1 MIPNAGRWLT
11 STSRALYRCLAMLWP
26 RLDIRKRCLLA
37 ALCCLCVGLTAPSPA
52 TAFSKAERDRFQHTI
67 VDYRSR
73 LNPRYE
79 KIERKHTR
87 YIIIH
92 TAELGLDS
100 TLRVVSR
107 GKCFRDG
114 RFTNGGHTHYVI
126 ARNGRTYRIM
136 DKQWIADHA
145 GTSMWDGR
153 TDLSQMSIG
162 IELVGYHYA
171 PITDEQYRSVGLLI
185 EILQGIYNLDDRA
198 VLTHSQIAY
207 GRPNRWHKHDHRGR
221 KRCAKNFDRTKAHL
235 GPTWP
240 YDPDV
245 RAGRLVADA
254 QLAEIFYAPRVMAAA
269 VEETNV
275 ISKRNTAW
283 LIAGEDFDSASTVY
297 QFPDGRLF
305 SGDQITEQV
314 GWNRIPPKTV
324 VLLNNTGSLSEL
336 KDEGPV
342 KTIVDG
348 ITAWSVAGRAY
359 NHRNTIYFL
368 PSGRIENGSA
378 ISDWDDLPVSTRLLI
393 GYKGPFPVSKDRSA
407 YSIAGARYKDPQTI
421 YYLPSG
427 ELLSGNKIKD
437 FSSFQAG
444 TLVFLPVAL

>member
-1 MIPNAGRWLT
+1 
-11 STSRALYRCLAMLWP
+11 MLGS
-26 RLDIRKRCLLA
+26 RLDIRNRCLLTA
-37 ALCCLCVGLTAPSPA
+37 ICCLCIGLILPCRA
-52 TAFSKAERDRFQHTI
+52 TAFSKAARDRFQRTI

-73 LNPRYE
+73 LNPRYK
-79 KIERKHTR
+79 KIKRKQTR
-87 YIIIH
+87 YIIVH
-92 TAELGLDS
+92 TSELGLDS

-107 GKCFRDG
+107 GKHFRDG
-114 RFTNGGHTHYVI
+114 RSTYGGHANYVI

-136 DKQWIADHA
+136 DIKWIADHA

-153 TDLSQMSIG
+153 TNLSRMSIG

-171 PITDEQYRSVGLLI
+171 PITDKQYRSVGLLI
-185 EILQGIYNLDDRA
+185 DILQRIYHLDDRA

-221 KRCAKNFDRTKAHL
+221 KRCAKNFDRTRAGL

-254 QLAEIFYAPRVMAAA
+254 QLAEIFYAPRAVAAT
-269 VEETNV
+269 VEETNI
-275 ISKRNTAW
+275 ISKHNTAW
-283 LIAGEDFDSASTVY
+283 MIAGDDFDSTSTVY
-297 QFPDGRLF
+297 QFPDGRVF
-305 SGDQITEQV
+305 SGDQITKQV
-314 GWNRIPPKTV
+314 AWNRIPPKTV
-324 VLLNNTGSLSEL
+324 VLLNQTGSLSEL

-342 KTIVDG
+342 KTIIDG
-348 ITAWSVAGRAY
+348 ITAWSVAGKSY
-359 NHRNTIYFL
+359 NQRDTIYFL
-368 PSGRIENGSA
+368 PSGRIKNGSM

-407 YSIAGARYKDPQTI
+407 YRIAGSKYKDPQTV
-421 YYLPSG
+421 YYLPSR
-427 ELLSGNKIKD
+427 ELLRGNKIKD
-437 FSSFQAG
+437 FSRLQAG

>member
-1 MIPNAGRWLT
+1 MFW
-11 STSRALYRCLAMLWP
+11 SRSG
-26 RLDIRKRCLLA
+26 IRKWFLPA
-37 ALCCLCVGLTAPSPA
+37 VLCCLCIGLTAPPQA
-52 TAFSKAERDRFQHTI
+52 TAFSKAERDRFQRAI
-67 VDYRSR
+67 IDYRPR
-73 LNPRYE
+73 LNPRYK
-79 KIERKHTR
+79 KIKREQTR
-87 YIIIH
+87 YIIVH

-107 GKCFRDG
+107 GKHFRDG
-114 RFTNGGHTHYVI
+114 RRTYGGHTHYVI

-145 GTSMWDGR
+145 GTSMWEGR
-153 TDLSQMSIG
+153 TDLSRISVG

-171 PITDEQYRSVGLLI
+171 PITDKQYRSIGLLI
-185 EILQGIYNLDDRA
+185 DLLQGIYNLDDRA

-221 KRCAKNFDRTKAHL
+221 KRCAKNFDRAQAGL
-235 GPTWP
+235 GPTWQ

-245 RAGRLVADA
+245 RARRLVADI
-254 QLAEIFYAPRVMAAA
+254 QLAKLFYAPRAVAAA

-275 ISKRNTAW
+275 ISKLNTAW
-283 LIAGEDFDSASTVY
+283 LIAGEDFDSAATVY

-305 SGDQITEQV
+305 SGDQITKQV

-324 VLLNNTGSLSEL
+324 VLLNQTGSLRKL

-342 KTIVDG
+342 KTIMDG
-348 ITAWSVAGRAY
+348 ITAWSVAGRSY

-368 PSGRIENGSA
+368 PSGRIEKGSK

-393 GYKGPFPVSKDRSA
+393 GYKGPFPVSKERSA
-407 YSIAGARYKDPQTI
+407 YRIAGRRYKDPQTI
-421 YYLPSG
+421 YYLPSR

-437 FSSFQAG
+437 FSSLKAG

>member
-1 MIPNAGRWLT
+1 MT
-11 STSRALYRCLAMLWP
+11 STL
-26 RLDIRKRCLLA
+26 
-37 ALCCLCVGLTAPSPA
+37 
-52 TAFSKAERDRFQHTI
+52 Q
-67 VDYRSR
+67 
-73 LNPRYE
+73 
-79 KIERKHTR
+79 
-87 YIIIH
+87 
-92 TAELGLDS
+92 
-100 TLRVVSR
+100 TLSR
-107 GKCFRDG
+107 GKSING
-114 RFTNGGHTHYVI
+114 RYRTYGGHAHYVI

-145 GTSMWDGR
+145 GTSMWEGR
-153 TDLSQMSIG
+153 TDLSRMSIG

-171 PITDEQYRSVGLLI
+171 PITDKQYRSIGLLI
-185 EILQGIYNLDDRA
+185 DILQGAYNLDDRA
-198 VLTHSQIAY
+198 VLTHSQVAY

-221 KRCAKNFDRTKAHL
+221 KRCAKNFDRTKAGL

-254 QLAEIFYAPRVMAAA
+254 QLAKIFYAPRAVAAA

-283 LIAGEDFDSASTVY
+283 LIAGEDFDNPSTVY

-305 SGDQITEQV
+305 SGDQITKQV

-324 VLLNNTGSLSEL
+324 VLLNQTGSLSEL
-336 KDEGPV
+336 KEEGPV
-342 KTIVDG
+342 KTIIDG
-348 ITAWSVAGRAY
+348 ITAWSVAGRSY
-359 NHRNTIYFL
+359 NHRDTIYFL
-368 PSGRIENGSA
+368 PSGRIEKGSM

-393 GYKGPFPVSKDRSA
+393 GYKGPFAVSKDRPA
-407 YSIAGARYKDPQTI
+407 YRIAGARYKDPQTI
-421 YYLPSG
+421 YYLPSR

-437 FSSFQAG
+437 FSRLQAG